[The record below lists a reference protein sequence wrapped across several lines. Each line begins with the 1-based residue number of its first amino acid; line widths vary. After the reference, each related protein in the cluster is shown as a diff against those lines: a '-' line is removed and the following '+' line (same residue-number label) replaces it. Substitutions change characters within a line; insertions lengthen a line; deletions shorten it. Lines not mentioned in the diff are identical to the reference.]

1 VTGALSTSG
10 MAATTGTALTG
21 IEHLAQSVGDILTTP
36 VGTRLQRREYG
47 SMLFDL
53 IDQPLNPATRL
64 LIFAA
69 TALALARWEPRLR
82 LRRVALDGNADGAVS
97 LSLEGDLADLTANSH
112 VLLSVPIRTG
122 GLSTT
127 T

>member
-1 VTGALSTSG
+1 MTGALSTSG